1 MLRTVFSYTSSIHP
15 SPAKCK
21 IIDRICVGCSRI
33 WQDADMT
40 VDGIRARNRAAIEAE
55 ILRVGGEHLARSGA
69 AALSLRAVARDL
81 GMAPSA
87 LYRYVADRDDLL
99 TLLIIAAYDSLADT
113 VEEAIAQG
121 RPSGPLTRFRTIS
134 TATRAWARA
143 NPHHYALIYGSPVP
157 DYEAPAERTN
167 RAGMRVPGLLL
178 RVLAELPPPP
188 ADPRAERSLSG
199 ILSDPDVAGAG
210 IGATI
215 LQRGLTAWMLILGA
229 VSTELFEGFGREAF
243 SDADLF
249 FDAVLDTAERIV
261 TG

>member
-1 MLRTVFSYTSSIHP
+1 
-15 SPAKCK
+15 
-21 IIDRICVGCSRI
+21 
-33 WQDADMT
+33 MT

-69 AALSLRAVARDL
+69 AALSLRAIARDL

-99 TLLIIAAYDSLADT
+99 TLLIVAAYDSLADS
-113 VEEAIAQG
+113 VEQALADSPA
-121 RPSGPLTRFRTIS
+121 RDPLTRFRTIAV
-134 TATRAWARA
+134 ATRAWARA

-167 RAGMRVPGLLL
+167 TAGTRVPGLLL
-178 RVLAELPPPP
+178 QVLAELPAPP
-188 ADPRAERSLSG
+188 ADPRAEQSLAG
-199 ILSDPDVAGAG
+199 MLADPDVAGTG

-215 LQRGLTAWMLILGA
+215 LQRGVTAWMLVLGA
-229 VSTELFEGFGREAF
+229 GSTELFEGFGRDAL

-249 FDAVLDTAERIV
+249 FDGVLDAAERIV